1 MVDDKGATPVALVI
15 HELATNAA
23 KYGAL
28 STSEG
33 HVTVDIFDSG
43 GQLELV
49 WMEQG
54 GPAIAGPPTR
64 HGFGTDLAEL
74 SVSRQLGGE
83 ISKEWA
89 PEGLKVTMR
98 VEAARLHRG
107 TRSV

>member
-1 MVDDKGATPVALVI
+1 
-15 HELATNAA
+15 LATNAA

-33 HVTVDIFDSG
+33 HVTVDISENG

-49 WMEQG
+49 WAENG
-54 GPAIAGPPTR
+54 GPPITSSPTR

-83 ISKEWA
+83 ILKEWP
-89 PEGLKVTMR
+89 PEGLKVIMR
-98 VEAARLHRG
+98 VEASRLHRG
-107 TRSV
+107 MQSV